1 MMLELNSKPKKLVI
15 QRHTNSN
22 NWMTVAVM
30 HKEDVVK
37 KLSDALVPNNYDKD
51 TDLEHVIENVIC
63 SLPLKMKAWTVDEVY
78 YHLEMAQIPS
88 EDLTSVEEQ
97 YNVRIL
103 NEHGKVILSS
113 ASHDFLIEAGRS
125 GHITVRKEIE
135 TEDGGKAYVMECYS
149 NNNKAY
155 PHIREFQRF
164 IGKHGGIK
172 RAVRYPRDENDGWE
186 QVWKVHFKDG
196 TSVTVGTHHLWL
208 LNGKIVSQF
217 ANDTVNI

>member
-15 QRHTNSN
+15 QRHTNSK

-30 HKEDVVK
+30 YKEDVVE
-37 KLSDALVPNNYDKD
+37 KLADAIATANFDKD
-51 TDLEHVIENVIC
+51 SNLENVIGTF
-63 SLPLKMKAWTVDEVY
+63 PLKMKSWTVDEVY
-78 YHLEMAQIPS
+78 YHLEMAQIPTE
-88 EDLTSVEEQ
+88 EDSAIDEQ

-103 NEHGKVILSS
+103 NEYGKVILSS

-125 GHITVRKEIE
+125 GHIGVRKEIE
-135 TEDGGKAYVMECYS
+135 TEDGGKAYIMETYS
-149 NNNKAY
+149 KNNKAY

-164 IGKHGGIK
+164 IGKHEGIK
-172 RAVRYPRDENDGWE
+172 RVVRYPRDEHDGWE

-196 TSVTVGTHHLWL
+196 TSVTVGTHHLYL

-217 ANDTVNI
+217 ASDVVNV